1 MFLSYT
7 RIAFVSK
14 PTITSKKWQ
23 SFYRYMQ
30 KNWVFYLLL
39 LPAVIDVLIF
49 CYFPMYGIQI
59 GFRRYKVVD
68 GISGSKWV
76 GLKYFKQ
83 FVEMPDFWRLIKN
96 TVSLSGYC
104 LLFGF
109 PLPIILAL
117 LLNDQQNRTV
127 KRATQ
132 MLTYMPH
139 FISTVAVV
147 GILSF
152 LTDSNAGVLNIIRN
166 RLGLAQFNYQGSSA
180 AFRPMYVIS
189 HVWQHTGWNAIMF
202 LAALSSVSIDTL
214 EAARIDGASRI
225 QTNWYINI
233 PAILPT
239 VIVMLVLST
248 GSLLSVGFE
257 KVYLMQNSL
266 ILDVSETISTYT
278 YKMGIQKGQFSYTTA
293 IGLFNNIANAIILVI
308 VNIIARNISG
318 FSLW

>member
-1 MFLSYT
+1 MNRAAPVVNTS
-7 RIAFVSK
+7 
-14 PTITSKKWQ
+14 ITQKKWL

-30 KNWVFYLLL
+30 KNWVYYLLL

-59 GFRRYKVVD
+59 GFRRYRAAD

-76 GLKYFKQ
+76 GLKYFEQ

-96 TVSLSGYC
+96 TILLSGYC
-104 LLFGF
+104 LVFGF
-109 PLPIILAL
+109 PLPVILAL

-127 KRATQ
+127 KKATQ

-139 FISTVAVV
+139 FISTVAIV
-147 GILSF
+147 GILDF
-152 LTDSNAGVLNIIRN
+152 LTDNNSGVLNIIRVG
-166 RLGLAQFNYQGSSA
+166 LGMEQFNYQGSSA

-189 HVWQHTGWNAIMF
+189 HIWQHTGWNAIMY
-202 LAALSSVSIDTL
+202 LAALSSVSMDTL
-214 EAARIDGASRI
+214 EAARIDGANRL

-239 VIVMLVLST
+239 VIIMLILNT

-257 KVYLMQNSL
+257 KVYLMQNPL
-266 ILDVSETISTYT
+266 ILDVSEIISTYT
-278 YKMGIQKGQFSYTTA
+278 YKMGIQKAQFSYTTA
-293 IGLFNNIANAIILVI
+293 IGLFNNVANAVILVV
-308 VNIIARNISG
+308 VNTIARKISG
-318 FSLW
+318 SSLW